1 MSVVAF
7 RRCPPPLRPA
17 DPVAT
22 RPVQRSHW
30 WREVLIVAIFY
41 GLYTAVRDI
50 RGDKP
55 VSVFQATTNAHRII
69 TLERHL
75 GLFHEANIQHWFLHY
90 RELIRLCDDYYGTIH
105 FVASIA
111 VMLVLFIWFPYR
123 YRMWRNTLALTTLIA
138 LIGFSFFPLLPPRL
152 LPSGY
157 HFVDTLKV
165 VGGLWSFS
173 SGAVND
179 VSNQYAAM
187 PSLHTAWSAWCA
199 AALFPL
205 VRPWWGKVLLVL
217 YPMATVFVIIVTANH
232 YIADAI
238 AGLLVLAVS
247 YAVARLVTP
256 RFDRWLLARQVR
268 SARIEAPEVPAPATP
283 R

>member
-1 MSVVAF
+1 MRAAVSSPEI
-7 RRCPPPLRPA
+7 RGPL
-17 DPVAT
+17 AT

-30 WREVLIVAIFY
+30 WREVLTVAIFY

-55 VSVFQATTNAHRII
+55 VSVIRATTNAHRII
-69 TLERHL
+69 RLERWV
-75 GLFHEANIQHWFLHY
+75 GLFHEVDFQHWFLRYH
-90 RELIRLCDDYYGTIH
+90 ELIRLCDDYYGTVH
-105 FVASIA
+105 FVASA
-111 VMLVLFIWFPYR
+111 GVLVVLFFWFPYR
-123 YRMWRNTLALTTLIA
+123 YRLWRNTLALTTLIA
-138 LIGFSFFPLLPPRL
+138 LVGFSFFPLLPPRL
-152 LPSGY
+152 LGANY

-165 VGGLWSFS
+165 IGGLWSFS
-173 SGAVND
+173 SGGVND

-199 AALFPL
+199 AALIPL

-217 YPMATVFVIIVTANH
+217 YPALTVFVIVVTANH
-232 YIADAI
+232 YFADAI

-247 YAVARLVTP
+247 YAMARVATP
-256 RFDRWLLARQVR
+256 RFDSWLLARQGQRAADAV
-268 SARIEAPEVPAPATP
+268 EADVPASATP